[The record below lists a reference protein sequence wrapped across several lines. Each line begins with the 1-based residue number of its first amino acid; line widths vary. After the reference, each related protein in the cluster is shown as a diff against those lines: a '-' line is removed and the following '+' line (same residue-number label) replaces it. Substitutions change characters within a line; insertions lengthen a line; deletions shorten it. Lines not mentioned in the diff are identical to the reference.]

1 MSSITLSAATRQNL
15 LSLQDTANLLATT
28 QERLATGKKV
38 NSALDNPTNY
48 FTADGLS
55 SRSAGLSALLD
66 GVSNGIQIIQAA
78 NTGIT
83 KLRSLTDQLK
93 SVAQQ
98 ALAASNAFTAK
109 ASVASTALTGATA
122 SNLLSVGPTAAS
134 ADRAIG
140 ASTGVTQ
147 QTTTGTVD
155 LSDTTNIDAALFAS
169 GNTATLTIDDVKIT
183 LNKGVDDVSQ
193 DVLVK
198 SINTQLK
205 SNGSAVTVEASGA
218 NIVAKGTADGG
229 AFTIGT
235 DTGTTNLF
243 GASPNEVAGV
253 LVPTSTSLATGL
265 GFHVGDNFTV
275 NGKTITV
282 ARNDTMIS
290 LAQKVGV
297 ATGGAV
303 TAAYDANTRKFTFT
317 AADPSTT
324 IAVGDGGTPTSK
336 VKNLGFDTQFFEAGR
351 GAITGTTYNASRLDG
366 QTITVQVGGGTAV
379 SLTFGTALGQIA
391 TLTQLNAALAPA
403 NAQASLDATTGQI
416 KVTTTNE
423 AGAESLTLLTV
434 GATNP
439 FNTATANAT
448 IGGDGLTSRN
458 GLVTTYN
465 NLLTQIDQ
473 LAADSGYNGV
483 NLLAGDTLRI
493 NFNEKSTSSLSVSGN
508 DVSAASLGLS
518 TIGQNDF
525 LETNAI
531 NKVLTTINSAVS
543 NLKNLASSL
552 GANLAVVQ
560 NRQDFTKQII
570 NVLDTGAANLTNADM
585 NEEAAN
591 SQALSTRNSL
601 GISALS
607 LANQAQ
613 QGVLQLLR

>member
-1 MSSITLSAATRQNL
+1 MGITLSAATRQNL

-28 QERLATGKKV
+28 QSRLATNKKV
-38 NSALDNPTNY
+38 NSALDNPTNF
-48 FTADGLS
+48 FTADSLS
-55 SRSAGLSALLD
+55 SRSAGLTGLLD
-66 GVSNGIQIIQAA
+66 NVSNGIQIIQAA
-78 NTGIT
+78 NAGIT
-83 KLRSLTDQLK
+83 KLQGLTDQLK

-98 ALAASNAFTAK
+98 ALASANAFTAK
-109 ASVASTALTGATA
+109 ASVASTALTGATT
-122 SNLLSVGPTAAS
+122 SNLLSVGATTAV
-134 ADRAIG
+134 ADNAIG

-147 QTTTGTVD
+147 QTITGAVD

-205 SNGSAVTVEASGA
+205 SGGSAVTVEASGA

-243 GASPNEVAGV
+243 GASPAKVDGV
-253 LVPTSTSLATGL
+253 FVPTSTSLATGL

-275 NGKTITV
+275 NGKTVSI
-282 ARNDTMIS
+282 ARNDTLVS
-290 LAQKVGV
+290 LAQKVSV

-303 TAAYDANTRKFTFT
+303 SATYDATNRKFNFT
-317 AADPSTT
+317 AADSSTT
-324 IAVGDGGTPTSK
+324 IALGDGGTATSK
-336 VKNLGFDTQFFEAGR
+336 VSNLGFSTQSFGAGQ
-351 GAITGTTYNASRLDG
+351 GSTTGSTFTPSQLDG
-366 QTITVQVGGGTAV
+366 KTISVQVGTGTAV

-403 NAQASLDATTGQI
+403 NAQASLDTATGQLKI
-416 KVTTTNE
+416 TTTNE
-423 AGAESLTLLTV
+423 AGAESLTLL
-434 GATNP
+434 ATGTNNP
-439 FNTATANAT
+439 FNSGTSAATL
-448 IGGDGLTSRN
+448 GGDGLTSRN

-483 NLLAGDTLRI
+483 NLLSGDTLKI
-493 NFNEKSTSSLSVSGN
+493 NFNEKSTSSLSVTGSS
-508 DVSAASLGLS
+508 VTAANLGLAAV
-518 TIGQNDF
+518 GQNDF
-525 LETNAI
+525 VEANAI

-543 NLKNLASSL
+543 TLKNQASSL

-570 NVLDTGAANLTNADM
+570 NVLDTGASNLTNADL

-613 QGVLQLLR
+613 QSVLQLLR